1 MRGKSFIKEEI
12 ESTLVYKP
20 RRKILYEMV
29 SSIHIIEKLF
39 NDVLDDIYED
49 LKESSYTKKEYIL
62 LEEVG
67 KAKTLRD
74 KFQYY
79 LNELTK
85 MEKTFGYLNYN
96 IIINIILII
105 SIIWLISQVFFV
117 SSTFDITFYLNF
129 PWVLLCIA
137 IVIYSRNIAKRRTEA
152 AKHLKIIE

>member
-20 RRKILYEMV
+20 RRKIPYEMV

-39 NDVLDDIYED
+39 NDILEDIYED

-85 MEKTFGYLNYN
+85 MEKLSDIS
-96 IIINIILII
+96 IIIIIII

-152 AKHLKIIE
+152 AKYLKIIEQN